1 MNEWKEERCAS
12 QPDELQVVANG
23 IYIQRRNIR
32 EVSHEADEDSGME
45 AYTEWVCESREIS
58 VSDYQMLKSIE
69 EINTDAAI
77 DAYTES
83 LIEGG
88 VI

>member
-1 MNEWKEERCAS
+1 MKEWKEERCSS
-12 QPDELQVVANG
+12 QPEQLQLIAPG
-23 IYIQRRNIR
+23 LYIERRNIR
-32 EVSHEADEDSGME
+32 EVSHEADPDAGIA
-45 AYTEWVCESREIS
+45 AYTEFICESREIS

-77 DAYTES
+77 DAYTQQLLE
-83 LIEGG
+83 EG